1 MKKFRPIFAVWAFGL
16 LLAGCVN
23 LKVQSLKWD
32 PPSYYAVEKYAQ
44 VQGLKICY
52 LECGQQNPQTIV
64 FIHGLS
70 GNVENWWDQFEY
82 FRDSYRVVVP
92 DLPGH
97 GKSSKPET
105 FEYSVPAFAR
115 TIIELMDQ
123 LKIQK
128 AVIVGNSLGGA
139 IAGYIAIN
147 YPERVDRLVLSDSA
161 GIRISPM
168 LKSAAPLAS
177 PALIRM
183 SGVTS
188 ARQYPGKSP
197 KDKAR
202 SDFSASF
209 RNTNE
214 ELPYLK
220 AIDRSLSEI
229 SRFDFSKDF
238 NKIQAKTLI
247 VWGDNDTTVPFKY
260 SKTFKESI
268 PGSEL
273 YVVKEGGHTPN
284 MLLPNEFNCAMSN
297 FLKDKDL
304 AVCREV
310 GDAERKALE
319 QEKKKK

>member
-1 MKKFRPIFAVWAFGL
+1 ME
-16 LLAGCVN
+16 N
-23 LKVQSLKWD
+23 
-32 PPSYYAVEKYAQ
+32 YAQ
-44 VQGLKICY
+44 VSGLKICY
-52 LECGQQNPQTIV
+52 LDWGQQNPETIV

-97 GKSSKPET
+97 GKSSKPDT
-105 FEYSVPAFAR
+105 FDYSVPAYAR

-128 AVIVGNSLGGA
+128 AVVVGNSLGGA

-147 YPERVDRLVLSDSA
+147 YPDRVDRLVLSDSA
-161 GIRISPM
+161 GIKISPL
-168 LKSAAPLAS
+168 LKSVAPLAT
-177 PALIRM
+177 PLVIRWT
-183 SGVTS
+183 GVTS
-188 ARQYPGKSP
+188 GRQYSGKSP

-202 SDFSASF
+202 ADFSASF

-220 AIDRSLSEI
+220 AIDRSLSQI
-229 SRFDFSKDF
+229 AKFDFSGDLA
-238 NKIQAKTLI
+238 KIKAKTLI
-247 VWGDNDTTVPFKY
+247 VWGDNDSTVPFKY
-260 SKTFKESI
+260 SKTFKDSI

-273 YVVKEGGHTPN
+273 YVVKDGGHTPN
-284 MLLPNEFNCAMSN
+284 MLFPNEFNCAMSN
-297 FLKDKDL
+297 FLKDKEL
-304 AVCREV
+304 KVCHEV
-310 GDAERKALE
+310 GDTERKGLE